1 MKCECRENVEHIY
14 INKMQK
20 YNIERIQLL
29 FKTIIYLKQEQ
40 NELLRNL
47 YNWREIKINEK
58 GDVFDI

>member
-1 MKCECRENVEHIY
+1 MWNVNVGKTH
-14 INKMQK
+14 INKTQK

-47 YNWREIKINEK
+47 
-58 GDVFDI
+58 